1 MRIHWQNYNDV
12 TVIEL
17 QGEIDGE
24 LAESL
29 KNTLVEII
37 ANPRVGIVLNLS
49 DVSFIDSQ
57 GLALL
62 LWTRDYC
69 RQNKVQLRLAGLDE
83 NCDKILEITRL
94 RDEFD
99 RHAELAE
106 AVKSFA

>member
-1 MRIHWQNYNDV
+1 MRINTQNYNNV

-24 LAESL
+24 VGGLL
-29 KNTLVEII
+29 KDTVTKTLSE
-37 ANPRVGIVLNLS
+37 RRTGIVLSMS

-57 GLALL
+57 GLELL
-62 LWTRDYC
+62 LWVREYC
-69 RQNKVQLRLAGLDE
+69 RRQKVQLRLAALDE
-83 NCDKILEITRL
+83 NCEKILEITRL
-94 RDEFD
+94 LNEFD